1 MFRRLV
7 RAFAHEVRNP
17 LTSVRTFAELLP
29 ERYADREFRE
39 SFSAQARDDLRRV
52 EEVIGRLERLASL
65 PAPNPR
71 SVDVTGLLEAILE
84 SRRTAI
90 HARRLLVLKELD
102 RSRPEA
108 LCDPEQLSLAL
119 EALIDESLRRVPER
133 GDLYLA
139 SKHHDSGLRGQPSV
153 RVLLRHR
160 GPTGPGPVVP
170 LEEVSTEANALA
182 FAVAEVLVRAQGG
195 ALTLDGSE
203 GHETVIV
210 LDLPAPS

>member
-1 MFRRLV
+1 M
-7 RAFAHEVRNP
+7 RAVAHELRNP
-17 LTSVRTFAELLP
+17 LTAVRTFAELLP
-29 ERYADREFRE
+29 ERYADPDFRE
-39 SFSAQARDDLRRV
+39 RFSVQARNELRRV
-52 EEVIGRLERLASL
+52 EEVVGRLERLASL
-65 PAPNPR
+65 PAPRPR
-71 SVDVTGLLEAILE
+71 PVDVTGLLEEILE
-84 SRRTAI
+84 ARREAI

-102 RSRPEA
+102 PSRPEA
-108 LCDPEQLSLAL
+108 LCDPEQLRLAL

-160 GPTGPGPVVP
+160 GPAGPGPGVP